1 MRRLFIMLWL
11 LVGSIVSAEAQ
22 VSISIG
28 INLPSYP
35 TLVAVPGYPVYYAPR
50 TNANYFYY
58 DGMYW
63 VYQGDDWYASSWY
76 NGPWWPISVEKVPLF
91 ILRVP
96 VRYYREPPAYFR
108 GWRADAPPRWG
119 EHWGNEW
126 DQRHR
131 GWDQW
136 DRSAAPRRA
145 PLPLYQEQYSGTRY
159 PRAEQQPVLQSQNYR
174 YQPREVVV
182 QQHYQAMQM
191 PGALSPPVQA
201 KRAEPPP
208 GVSTPPEQR
217 GARPPSPAPQAAP
230 TALHGEQ
237 APKAGGVQKP
247 PADQPLAAV
256 VAPHQVRQPESPK
269 PPREQATRQAQPV
282 TAPHEQPAGQAKSA
296 AGLSE
301 QHARPSQESAAP
313 QGQQAQQA
321 QPPRGEQKGSGKGEE
336 KGKSEEKVRG
346 EK

>member
-1 MRRLFIMLWL
+1 MQGTHMRRLFVLLCL

-50 TNANYFYY
+50 TNANYFFY

-63 VYQGDDWYASSWY
+63 VYQGDNWYASSWY
-76 NGPWWPISVEKVPLF
+76 NGPWWPIGVEEVPVF

-131 GWDQW
+131 GWDRW
-136 DRSAAPRRA
+136 DRSAAPRPA
-145 PLPLYQEQYSGTRY
+145 PLPLYQQQYSGTRY
-159 PRAEQQPVLQSQNYR
+159 PRAEQQSVLQSQNYR
-174 YQPREVVV
+174 YQPREAVV
-182 QQHYQAMQM
+182 QQHYQARQV
-191 PGALSPPVQA
+191 PVAPPPPVQA
-201 KRAEPPP
+201 QRVEPPR

-217 GARPPSPAPQAAP
+217 GARPPSP
-230 TALHGEQ
+230 
-237 APKAGGVQKP
+237 
-247 PADQPLAAV
+247 
-256 VAPHQVRQPESPK
+256 
-269 PPREQATRQAQPV
+269 
-282 TAPHEQPAGQAKSA
+282 
-296 AGLSE
+296 
-301 QHARPSQESAAP
+301 
-313 QGQQAQQA
+313 
-321 QPPRGEQKGSGKGEE
+321 
-336 KGKSEEKVRG
+336 
-346 EK
+346 